1 MKYLSTIPLIVFLDL
16 ISKIIVNKNISLNE
30 KKEIIKNKIYLYNLK
45 NKGIAM
51 GFMKNKKNLIIKI
64 NVLFLVVIILN
75 FIKIFRN
82 SSNLLKLAFSF
93 IIGGAFGNIIDRIK
107 NNSVT
112 DFIYIKIKKLPVFNI
127 ADLFIFLSI
136 MLFLVEY
143 VKNIDIFNFF
153 KIRV

>member
-16 ISKIIVNKNISLNE
+16 ISKNIIDKNISLNT
-30 KKEIIKNKIYLYNLK
+30 KKEIIKNKLYLYNLK

-64 NVLFLVVIILN
+64 NILFLVIVILN
-75 FIKIFRN
+75 FIKIFRK

-93 IIGGAFGNIIDRIK
+93 IIGGALGNIIDRIK

-112 DFIYIKIKKLPVFNI
+112 DFIYIKIKKFPVFNI
-127 ADLFIFLSI
+127 ADLFILLSAA
-136 MLFLVEY
+136 LFLAEY
-143 VKNIDIFNFF
+143 VKKHRYF
-153 KIRV
+153 

>member
-1 MKYLSTIPLIVFLDL
+1 MKYLSTIPLIVLLDL
-16 ISKIIVNKNISLNE
+16 ISKNIINKHILFNT
-30 KKEIIKNKIYLYNLK
+30 KKEIIKNKLYLCNLK
-45 NKGIAM
+45 NEGIAM

-64 NVLFLVVIILN
+64 NILFLVVIILN

-112 DFIYIKIKKLPVFNI
+112 DFIYIKIKKFPVFNI
-127 ADLFIFLSI
+127 ADLFIFLSTT
-136 MLFLVEY
+136 LFLVEY
-143 VKNIDIFNFF
+143 LK
-153 KIRV
+153 KH